1 MILILNVPCSNVA
14 ITWSCKHLSYSTTEA
29 FFGQF
34 LQNFKAGFDNSL
46 AGPQLWITTP
56 PFNIKSGKINVWWG
70 FLFIFRVLDK
80 QDAFHDGIPEDKN
93 AGLHVPCSF
102 LIQLL
107 RAHSKNLGFVG
118 VSLSKVGEG

>member
-1 MILILNVPCSNVA
+1 M
-14 ITWSCKHLSYSTTEA
+14 
-29 FFGQF
+29 
-34 LQNFKAGFDNSL
+34 DNNSSI
-46 AGPQLWITTP
+46 QH
-56 PFNIKSGKINVWWG
+56 KVWKNKCVVG
-70 FLFIFRVLDK
+70 VLFIFRVLDK